1 MNFFVLSENRNNK
14 NDSGTPLLGVPQ
26 FYSLSESLCL
36 SDLYLKSSN
45 SSLMIFFLRRAAIS
59 GHLFIKMVSLL
70 NILTSHQ
77 SIIISSSER
86 RRPIQRRRPKT
97 IRFLTVAVVLS
108 TVKSQSRPIF
118 APVVISIMSL
128 LTSSVILIIIF
139 ITS

>member
-14 NDSGTPLLGVPQ
+14 NPSFFLERRV
-26 FYSLSESLCL
+26 LCL

-59 GHLFIKMVSLL
+59 GHLLIRMVSLP

-86 RRPIQRRRPKT
+86 RSPKQRRRPNT
-97 IRFLTVAVVLS
+97 MRFLTVAVVLS